1 MAMISDFTRALALAR
16 RIRALQP
23 HLDPAAAVAFARSQA
38 AIAPNQK
45 DDEIMWLLRRLEA
58 ERPKVVL
65 EIGTD
70 RGGTLFLWTRVAAPD
85 ALLVTLDIQ
94 KMVGR
99 LGRLS
104 PFALVRRSF
113 ARDRQRIEL
122 VDQVDSQDE
131 QTVERVQVL
140 LRGRPVDYLFLD
152 GDHRYEAV
160 RRDFE
165 LYTPLVRPG
174 GIVAFHDISPKTTPD
189 TEGAAAF
196 WAELKAGNAT
206 EELVVTDGVAGYGI
220 GLYCKPR

>member
-1 MAMISDFTRALALAR
+1 VATVAAFTQALALAR
-16 RIRALQP
+16 RVRALP
-23 HLDPAAAVAFARSQA
+23 PDLDPAAALAFARSQA
-38 AIAPNQK
+38 AIAPDQK
-45 DDEIMWLLRRLEA
+45 EDEIVWLLRRLA
-58 ERPKVVL
+58 VERPKVVL

-104 PFALVRRSF
+104 PFAFVRKSF
-113 ARDRQRIEL
+113 ARDRQRVEL
-122 VDQVDSQDE
+122 IDEVDSQDE
-131 QTVERVQVL
+131 QTVGRVRVL
-140 LRGRPVDYLFLD
+140 LGGRPIDYLFID

-165 LYTPLVRPG
+165 LFTPLVRPG
-174 GIVAFHDISPKTTPD
+174 GIVAFHDISPQTTPY
-189 TEGAAAF
+189 TEGTAAF
-196 WAELKAGNAT
+196 WAELKERNAT
-206 EELVVTDGVAGYGI
+206 EELVADGAAGYGI